1 MKQIRSLLPLIILI
15 AIGVAL
21 FFSGVLDRFRPD
33 NLAAEQANL
42 QAAITAHPLLSAL
55 AHIGAVTLA
64 IATGLPGMVVL
75 IMAGG
80 MLFGVVV
87 GALLNVVGVTLGAL
101 ILFLAS
107 RHAFGDHSHGEQAPG
122 LVSRLRGGY
131 HAQPISYTFF
141 LRLVPFFPFGGVTV
155 ALAWLRCPLWLFVT
169 ATALGGLAMTGI
181 ETWLGASLARN
192 IGTNKAV
199 STDLLHDPQV
209 LWPMLGLVA
218 LSLIPI
224 VVNKLRG
231 RKTPAASPN
240 GPGN

>member
-1 MKQIRSLLPLIILI
+1 MKQIRSFLPLLILI
-15 AIGVAL
+15 GLGVAL

-33 NLAAEQANL
+33 NLASEQANL
-42 QAAITAHPLLSAL
+42 QTLIAAHPILSAL
-55 AHIGAVTLA
+55 THIGAVTLA

-80 MLFGVVV
+80 MLFGVVL
-87 GALLNVVGVTLGAL
+87 GALLNIVGVTLGAL

-107 RHAFGDHSHGEQAPG
+107 RRAFGDHSHSAAPG

-155 ALAWLRCPLWLFVT
+155 ALAWLRCPMWLFLT

-192 IGTNKAV
+192 IGTNKAI

-209 LWPMLGLVA
+209 LWPMLGLVL
-218 LSLIPI
+218 LSLVPI
-224 VVNKLRG
+224 AVNKLRSM
-231 RKTPAASPN
+231 RAPAAAADKPRN
-240 GPGN
+240 